1 MSNSTEINRWRL
13 ILGKNSEHNL
23 SFSDSSFLEME
34 NTLDYLYG
42 RTEDESSRE
51 GGLSESNLTVVDW
64 ITKVRK
70 LFPKDTIE
78 KIERHALEKY
88 ELTELLSDKEVL
100 EKLEPNPQL
109 LKKILQLKHLLNKE
123 VLVVAKGIVKQ
134 VSDEI
139 IKKLEQE
146 VKRST
151 LGKVQKNTNSNVRI
165 YRNFDIKRTIL
176 KNLKNYDN
184 NRKKLVLDRVY
195 FNSNI
200 KRHNQYSVIIAVDE
214 SGSMLDS
221 VIYSSIMAGIFAK
234 LPMLST
240 KLVIFDTQVVDLS
253 NQLQDPVETL
263 MSIQLG
269 GGTDIARAMMYCSTL
284 VETPNKTILVLVS
297 DLYEGGSVANL
308 YSTTK
313 DLIESGVK
321 VIALTALD
329 DECSPVFDRTIA
341 KKMTSFGAHV
351 GAMTP
356 NKLSN
361 FIGEIIS

>member
-1 MSNSTEINRWRL
+1 MQNSQEINRWRL
-13 ILGKNSEHNL
+13 ILGKDSENYL
-23 SFSDSSFLEME
+23 QFSDMQLMEME
-34 NTLDYLYG
+34 DTLDYLY
-42 RTEDESSRE
+42 RKNKDESSRE
-51 GGLSESNLTVVDW
+51 GTLDKSHLTVVDW
-64 ITKVRK
+64 INNVRQ
-70 LFPKDTIE
+70 LFPQETVL

-109 LKKILQLKHLLNKE
+109 LKNIIQLKHLLSDE
-123 VLVVAKGIVKQ
+123 VLVVAKGIVKK

-151 LGKVQKNTNSNVRI
+151 LGKLQKNTNSNVKI
-165 YRNFDIKRTIL
+165 YRNFDIKKTIR
-176 KNLKNYDN
+176 KNLKNYDVS
-184 NRKKLVLDRVY
+184 RKKLILERVY

-200 KRHNQYSVIIAVDE
+200 KRHNKYSVIIAVDE

-221 VIYSSIMAGIFAK
+221 VIYSAIMAGIFAK

-240 KLVIFDTQVVDLS
+240 KLIIFDTQVVDLTDYMD
-253 NQLQDPVETL
+253 DPVETL
-263 MSIQLG
+263 MSVQLG
-269 GGTDIARAMMYCSTL
+269 GGTDIARAVDYCSSL
-284 VETPNKTILVLVS
+284 VEIPQKTIIVLVT
-297 DLYEGGSVANL
+297 DLYEGGNVSNL

-321 VIALTALD
+321 MIVLTALD
-329 DECSPVFDRTIA
+329 DECSPVFDRSVA
-341 KKMTSFGAHV
+341 KKMASFGAHV

-361 FIGEIIS
+361 FIGDIIS

>member
-1 MSNSTEINRWRL
+1 MSNNTEINRWRL
-13 ILGKNSEHNL
+13 ILGKNSENHL

-34 NTLDYLYG
+34 TTLDYLYG
-42 RTEDESSRE
+42 KNKDESSRE
-51 GGLSESNLTVVDW
+51 GGSEDSNLTVVSW
-64 ITKVRK
+64 INKVRK
-70 LFPKDTIE
+70 LFPKDIVI

-109 LKKILQLKHLLNKE
+109 LKNILQLKHLLNKE
-123 VLVVAKGIVKQ
+123 VLVVAKSIVKK

-139 IKKLEQE
+139 IKKLEHE

-151 LGKVQKNTNSNVRI
+151 LGKLQKNTSSNVKI
-165 YRNFDIKRTIL
+165 YRNFDIKKTIR
-176 KNLKNYDN
+176 KNLKNYDMA
-184 NRKKLVLDRVY
+184 RKKLILDRVY

-200 KRHNQYSVIIAVDE
+200 KRHNKYSVIIAVDE
-214 SGSMLDS
+214 SGSMMDS
-221 VIYSSIMAGIFAK
+221 VIYSAIMAGIFAK

-240 KLVIFDTQVVDLS
+240 KLVIFDTNVVDLS
-253 NQLQDPVETL
+253 NQLEDPVETL

-269 GGTDIARAMMYCSTL
+269 GGTDIARAMEYCSSL
-284 VETPNKTILVLVS
+284 VETPHKTILVLVS
-297 DLYEGGSVANL
+297 DLCEGGNVSNL

-329 DECSPVFDRTIA
+329 DECSPVFDRTVA
-341 KKMTSFGAHV
+341 KKLTSFGAHV

-361 FIGEIIS
+361 FIGDIIG